1 MTHHLQYGAPARP
14 ISKAAILSLC
24 AGLLV
29 CTQFILIARYG
40 LPPELSIEQRW
51 LIVGPGYLV
60 AIAGVTLA
68 VVAMVGQRR
77 LWWLSILGL
86 LVSGLPLLV
95 AALLFVS
102 RLG

>member
-1 MTHHLQYGAPARP
+1 MNYQIGYGAPAKP

-29 CTQFILIARYG
+29 CIQFVVIAHFG
-40 LPPELSIEQRW
+40 LPPGLSPELQW

-60 AIAGVTLA
+60 AMVGVALS
-68 VVAMVGQRR
+68 VIAMVGQRR
-77 LWWLSILGL
+77 FWWIAIPGL
-86 LVSGLPLLV
+86 IVSGLPFVV